1 MKISLH
7 RALSQLK
14 LIDAK
19 VLKLLTDLNP
29 VGIKQKNKL
38 VNGHIIEEEFVQKA
52 QSKFQS
58 VQDLLE
64 RKVRLKAA
72 IVAANAKTKV
82 VVGKRKM
89 TIADAITYKS
99 IIEQKKLFLDTLK
112 SNYSKAVGKLE
123 THNAQV
129 EQNLQ
134 KVLEATFGK
143 DNVKISKDDVDSVSK
158 PFLESNGWHLVNPLK
173 IEDKI
178 EKMEEEINEFLSEV
192 DAVLSEANAI
202 TMIEIKE

>member
-19 VLKLLTDLNP
+19 VEKLLKELNP
-29 VGIKQKNKL
+29 NGIKQKGKL
-38 VNGHIIEEEFVQKA
+38 VNGHITEEDFAQKA
-52 QSKFQS
+52 QAKFQAI
-58 VQDLLE
+58 QDLLE
-64 RKVRLKAA
+64 RKVKLKSA

-82 VVGKRKM
+82 MVGTKKM
-89 TIADAITYKS
+89 TIADAITYKNA
-99 IIEQKKLFLDTLK
+99 ITLK
-112 SNYSKAVGKLE
+112 SQFLATLKSRYSQALGKLE
-123 THNAQV
+123 NKNAMV

-143 DNVKISKDDVDSVSK
+143 DNVKISKDDVESVRK
-158 PFLESNGWHLVNPLK
+158 PFLESNEWTLVDPLK
-173 IEDKI
+173 IDDKI
-178 EKMEEEINEFLSEV
+178 EKLDEEINEFLSEV

-202 TMIEIKE
+202 TLIDVK

>member
-19 VLKLLTDLNP
+19 VEKLLKELSPNG
-29 VGIKQKNKL
+29 VKQKGKL
-38 VNGHIIEEEFVQKA
+38 VNGHITEEDFAQKA
-52 QSKFQS
+52 QAKFQAI
-58 VQDLLE
+58 QDLLE
-64 RKVRLKAA
+64 RKVKLKSA

-82 VVGKRKM
+82 MVGTKKM
-89 TIADAITYKS
+89 TIADAITYKNA
-99 IIEQKKLFLDTLK
+99 ITLK
-112 SNYSKAVGKLE
+112 SQFLLTLKSKYSQALGQLE
-123 THNAQV
+123 NKNALV

-143 DNVKISKDDVDSVSK
+143 DNVKISKDDVESVRK
-158 PFLESNGWHLVNPLK
+158 PFLESNEWSLVDPLK
-173 IEDKI
+173 IDGKI
-178 EKMEEEINEFLSEV
+178 EKLDEEINEFMSEV

-202 TMIEIKE
+202 TLIDVK